1 MGKIAQKTL
10 MAQTSSPSLAPSDER
25 LSLIFSTMEIQV
37 SNGMKQACEDYAQ
50 SVIVSKQVETF
61 NNPHF
66 GEIRTAV
73 DDFGEPWFCLAD
85 ICKALDLTAK
95 GVRQRLDDGVIS
107 NYPITD
113 ALGREQQAIFVNEDG
128 LYDAILDSRKPE
140 ARAYRKWITG
150 EVLPSI
156 RKTGGYSVPGRTTSN
171 PQLQFV
177 QTQIYLAETISRN
190 LRLNEASRLGMY
202 QSIAEPYHLAIP
214 QYVESKGVTKALKD
228 LLADMHSPYSAIKF
242 NQMLE
247 AQGYIETKTRPSSGG
262 SVKRF
267 KSITDKGLAYG
278 ENMQNPRNQKET
290 QPHWYADRFN
300 ELYNIITA

>member
-1 MGKIAQKTL
+1 MDMQIT
-10 MAQTSSPSLAPSDER
+10 D
-25 LSLIFSTMEIQV
+25 
-37 SNGMKQACEDYAQ
+37 GMKQAYVDYAQ
-50 SVIVSKQVETF
+50 SVIVSNQVETF

-156 RKTGGYSVPGRTTSN
+156 RKTGGYSIPNRIPSN

-177 QTQIYLAETISRN
+177 QTQVYLAEAISRN

-202 QSIAEPYHLAIP
+202 QSIAEPYRLAIP

-228 LLADMHSPYSAIKF
+228 LLEDMHSPYSAIKF
-242 NQMLE
+242 NQVLE

-262 SVKRF
+262 TVKRF

-278 ENMQNPRNQKET
+278 ENLQSPRNQKET
-290 QPHWYADRFN
+290 QPHWYADKFG
-300 ELYNIITA
+300 ELYRVVTA

>member
-1 MGKIAQKTL
+1 MEAQI
-10 MAQTSSPSLAPSDER
+10 SG
-25 LSLIFSTMEIQV
+25 
-37 SNGMKQACEDYAQ
+37 GMKQAYVDYAQ

-156 RKTGGYSVPGRTTSN
+156 RKTGGYSVPGRTPSN

-177 QTQIYLAETISRN
+177 QTQLYLADALSQR

-202 QSIAEPYHLAIP
+202 QSIAEPYRLAIP
-214 QYVESKGVTKALKD
+214 QYVPSQGVLKSASV
-228 LLADMHSPYSAIKF
+228 LLKEIGAEISAVKF

-247 AQGYIETKTRPSSGG
+247 SQGYIETILRPSVGGKTR
-262 SVKRF
+262 KF
-267 KSITDKGLAYG
+267 KNITDKGKPFG
-278 ENMQNPRNQKET
+278 ENEVNPKNQKET
-290 QPHWYADRFN
+290 QPHWYADRFG
-300 ELYNIITA
+300 ELYRTVTA